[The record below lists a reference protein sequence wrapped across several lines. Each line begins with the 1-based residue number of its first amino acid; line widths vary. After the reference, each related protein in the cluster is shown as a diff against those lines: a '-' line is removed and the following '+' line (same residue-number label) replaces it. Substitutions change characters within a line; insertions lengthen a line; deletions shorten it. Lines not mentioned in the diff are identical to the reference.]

1 MNGGVVVYE
10 IESLTKLKIGGG
22 CKENKTLLKGKNKRA
37 GSKIM

>member
-22 CKENKTLLKGKNKRA
+22 IKKTRHFWREKIKEQAVK
-37 GSKIM
+37 

>member
-22 CKENKTLLKGKNKRA
+22 GVKKTRHFWREKIKEQAVK
-37 GSKIM
+37 